1 MRLPLQHVFSLGLF
15 HSLMRI
21 NYFLIIQVQKMK
33 KRNFHI
39 LYSQCRSAEDKCYFF
54 YIYLTVFYI
63 NKNNNSLKN
72 IKSNKISNSVTKT
85 LPPFYI
91 LKDKNILVL
100 NFSISSKTNGQHLT
114 CNRLCNTHWVSV
126 QRQQ

>member
-1 MRLPLQHVFSLGLF
+1 ML
-15 HSLMRI
+15 
-21 NYFLIIQVQKMK
+21 
-33 KRNFHI
+33 
-39 LYSQCRSAEDKCYFF
+39 FF
-54 YIYLTVFYI
+54 YIYLMVFYI

-114 CNRLCNTHWVSV
+114 CNRLCNTHWISV
-126 QRQQ
+126 QGQQ